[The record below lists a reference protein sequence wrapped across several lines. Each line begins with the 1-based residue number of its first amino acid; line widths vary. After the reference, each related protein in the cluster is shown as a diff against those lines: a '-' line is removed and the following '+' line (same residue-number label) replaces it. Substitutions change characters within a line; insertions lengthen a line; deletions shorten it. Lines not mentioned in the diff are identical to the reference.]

1 LYKKIMFTVFGFYK
15 FKKIKNLK
23 KFKNLFE
30 SELSINKVR
39 GTIILSSEGING
51 TLSGKKNSI
60 QKIAKLIKKKI
71 RFIKFNSNNYSLSRF
86 QPFHREKSKNKKR
99 GYSYRIKK

>member
-1 LYKKIMFTVFGFYK
+1 MFTVFGFYK

-60 QKIAKLIKKKI
+60 QKIAKLIKKKLNLL
-71 RFIKFNSNNYSLSRF
+71 NSTVVTIL
-86 QPFHREKSKNKKR
+86 
-99 GYSYRIKK
+99 

>member
-1 LYKKIMFTVFGFYK
+1 MFTVFGFYK

-71 RFIKFNSNNYSLSRF
+71 KFIKFDSSNYSLSRF
-86 QPFHREKSKNKKR
+86 QPFHRERVKIRQEVVPIGLKINTNN
-99 GYSYRIKK
+99 